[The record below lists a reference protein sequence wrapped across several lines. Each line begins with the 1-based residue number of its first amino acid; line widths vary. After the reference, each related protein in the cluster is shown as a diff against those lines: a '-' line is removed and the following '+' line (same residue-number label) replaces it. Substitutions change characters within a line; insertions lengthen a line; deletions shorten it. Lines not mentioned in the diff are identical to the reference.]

1 VITIR
6 TSDRNGPVIGVAQVR
21 ENDEV
26 MLITNTG
33 RILRCRVA
41 GISTMGRVTQG
52 VRLMEMNDAEEK
64 LVAMARLAENDD
76 SGGALGAPPALA
88 APSEASAP
96 LSEADAG
103 DAPES
108 GGADSASDEDA

>member
-1 VITIR
+1 
-6 TSDRNGPVIGVAQVR
+6 
-21 ENDEV
+21 

-33 RILRCRVA
+33 RILRCRVS

-76 SGGALGAPPALA
+76 SSGATGAPPQVA
-88 APSEASAP
+88 APVAPTASAEETP
-96 LSEADAG
+96 
-103 DAPES
+103 
-108 GGADSASDEDA
+108 ASDDDPGPADEDA